1 MAEDSPLNQQ
11 VALKQLEKLGYAA
24 DAVADGSQAL
34 EAHARTPYDI
44 ILMDCQMPVLSGYE
58 ATWQIRNREQEKAG
72 EAETGK
78 RVYIIAM
85 TANTQADNREKCAA
99 AGMDGFINKPVQLA
113 ELEVALLHALADQA
127 ATKEMDEVI
136 DPVIIAGLHQLRTP
150 GKPDPLVE
158 LIDLFL
164 REAPTQLDTMSD
176 AVAKNDMC
184 VPLPHHQRRDRAQG
198 QRRQPRRPQ
207 PGRAVRRNRADR
219 QDVDAGRR
227 AAADRAGA
235 AGIRPRAGRAGTNQ
249 GRLARSS
256 HSPCSL
262 SSEQSGVS
270 EFGTATLAW
279 RPAIFLPAVS
289 RGVHFVLP
297 PNSKTV

>member
-1 MAEDSPLNQQ
+1 MRILVAEDSPLNQQ

-34 EAHARTPYDI
+34 ETHARTPYDI

-72 EAETGK
+72 EAEAGK

-113 ELEVALLHALADQA
+113 ELEVALLHAFADQL
-127 ATKEMDEVI
+127 ATKEMEEVI

-164 REAPTQLDTMSD
+164 REAPAQLDTMSD
-176 AVAKNDMC
+176 AVAKND
-184 VPLPHHQRRDRAQG
+184 
-198 QRRQPRRPQ
+198 
-207 PGRAVRRNRADR
+207 
-219 QDVDAGRR
+219 
-227 AAADRAGA
+227 
-235 AGIRPRAGRAGTNQ
+235 
-249 GRLARSS
+249 LA
-256 HSPCSL
+256 SL
-262 SSEQSGVS
+262 SRTISAVTALKGSAGNLGARNLAALCDEIERTAKTWMLADVPPLIERARQ
-270 EFGTATLAW
+270 EF
-279 RPAIFLPAVS
+279 S
-289 RGVHFVLP
+289 RVRVALERIKGG
-297 PNSKTV
+297 